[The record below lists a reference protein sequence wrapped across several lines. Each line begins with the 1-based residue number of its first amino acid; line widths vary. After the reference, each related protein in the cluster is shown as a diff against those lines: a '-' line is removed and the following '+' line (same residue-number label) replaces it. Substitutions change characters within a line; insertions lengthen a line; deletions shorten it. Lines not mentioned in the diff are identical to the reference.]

1 MITLAKWWNERKER
15 KKGKHKLT
23 DCGELFSTAYC
34 DQYDNYRVRA
44 YSGLNWDEAEP
55 GII

>member
-1 MITLAKWWNERKER
+1 MERRETQANGLR
-15 KKGKHKLT
+15 GIV
-23 DCGELFSTAYC
+23 FSTAYC

-44 YSGLNWDEAEP
+44 YSGLELGLKAEL